1 MFRNIWPGPRVHR
14 WLPYLPEHI
23 SGQLAF
29 GKTGS
34 SYKEYTEVVW
44 QQQHEL
50 GMLENLPKLNEV
62 DTQIMSVSDRDWIIH
77 DFAEHGYAAI
87 ALELAADDFGSWP
100 TRERI
105 YFAYLKGVD
114 DANVT
119 RLREM
124 VSWVSA
130 MKVGAGNAEDY
141 ILGTDDMHSLYGTTF
156 QEPGAPRKKVC
167 VDTAKFKPVHEEVFT
182 AMSI

>member
-50 GMLENLPKLNEV
+50 GMLENLPN
-62 DTQIMSVSDRDWIIH
+62 W
-77 DFAEHGYAAI
+77 G
-87 ALELAADDFGSWP
+87 
-100 TRERI
+100 TREIQRI
-105 YFAYLKGVD
+105 IFGH
-114 DANVT
+114 T
-119 RLREM
+119 
-124 VSWVSA
+124 
-130 MKVGAGNAEDY
+130 GN
-141 ILGTDDMHSLYGTTF
+141 T
-156 QEPGAPRKKVC
+156 KK
-167 VDTAKFKPVHEEVFT
+167 
-182 AMSI
+182 